1 MTTASDIKTNAQGF
15 VVFSARNFKYAGDK
29 GSWARVRETK
39 EGTFVDVQRA
49 GKGIMSS
56 DFTAE
61 LTEFCA
67 GLGIDLPGCGQRVSK
82 QLD

>member
-15 VVFSARNFKYAGDK
+15 VTFSARNFKYAGDK
-29 GSWARVRETK
+29 GSWARVRTTE
-39 EGTFVDVQRA
+39 EGTYVDVQRA

-61 LTEFCA
+61 LTGFCA
-67 GLGIDLPGCGQRVSK
+67 ELGIDLPGCGQRVSK
-82 QLD
+82 KIC